1 MAIENSCAA
10 CGCDIKDNRTSAG
23 AAMRHGGKL
32 YCAECAAMILPP
44 EELERLSNSVKALP
58 TIARNRAPATS
69 PPVPSPLPIIFVDDD
84 VLEEAG
90 QQEESPA
97 EKPAKSPAAS
107 GSRVQRA
114 ALGVPSRPP
123 TSVVGKRKKSTRSSN
138 VPPPS
143 SRGSSG
149 RRSEMVMV
157 SPRDAGARAEKESP
171 SGRGDNSRTRKRKAD
186 SMGLYIGLGV
196 GVLVLLVAGY
206 FALSGNS
213 AKSGKMKPKDAFV
226 DNDKT
231 PSTEY
236 ARRAE
241 DYAAKRD
248 SHNAVL
254 MYGKAAERA
263 EKEGNSK
270 KALEYNMQSVSIE
283 KASTLR

>member
-1 MAIENSCAA
+1 
-10 CGCDIKDNRTSAG
+10 
-23 AAMRHGGKL
+23 
-32 YCAECAAMILPP
+32 
-44 EELERLSNSVKALP
+44 
-58 TIARNRAPATS
+58 
-69 PPVPSPLPIIFVDDD
+69 
-84 VLEEAG
+84 
-90 QQEESPA
+90 
-97 EKPAKSPAAS
+97 
-107 GSRVQRA
+107 
-114 ALGVPSRPP
+114 
-123 TSVVGKRKKSTRSSN
+123 
-138 VPPPS
+138 
-143 SRGSSG
+143 
-149 RRSEMVMV
+149 
-157 SPRDAGARAEKESP
+157 
-171 SGRGDNSRTRKRKAD
+171 
-186 SMGLYIGLGV
+186 MGLYIGLGV